1 MKNISFDNPYWL
13 LAAIPL
19 VLAVLIP
26 FFISMNKDNRNKG
39 WIASL
44 VIHLVII
51 ACVVLGAADPT
62 HTTVMTRT
70 KIYVVVDV
78 SDSMSRNFDE
88 IDGYI
93 QQIAEA
99 APQNSKLGIVC
110 FGRDNV
116 ILTPSGGEIKSVKE
130 AQVDTSGTNIAAALD
145 FTSTIFSEGELK
157 RIVLITDGCD
167 NVSGGDTISAVE
179 RMQSQDIKIDTI
191 YVNSNLSSADK
202 EVQISDAEYTSS
214 TYLGHETEL
223 KLLLEASSESD
234 VIIDLYSKPSNET
247 SYTKLDTTVAVAEQ
261 GINVVKFKLPTDV
274 SGDFD
279 YKVQISASEDFSDKN
294 NTYTFTQTVSGMRRV
309 LLVTGKQSDIN
320 MMKALYQDSAE
331 IDSYLIGG
339 SKKDIPYT
347 VEALS
352 QYDEIILSDVD
363 VRNVNNISAFV
374 DSVDIVV
381 SRFGKSLITL
391 GDLSMQNKDHEVFKK
406 LEELLPVSFGN
417 ANKDEKLYTIVLDVS
432 RSMTDTSQLIIAK
445 DAAIKLLSL
454 LSDSDS
460 VVYVPFAGTVLVE
473 EGWKPMKLGDTV
485 HFDGVEE
492 GTTYREWLYKEIQRA
507 APYQGT
513 LIGAAL
519 EQAYSNIKDLSFGES
534 QVMIISDGLSYSHE
548 NEDAVELARKM
559 RAEGITVSA
568 ISVVDTQKK
577 STLPQIAQAGGG
589 IHYYLNRPEEVAELV
604 FATIADDITESVV
617 EKQSPVNIVTFRD
630 DVLAGIISLSDVGG
644 YMNSKAKADATTV
657 LSVDYQKNQDTIVQV
672 PLYAYRDHGN
682 GRIATFTSKLSGD
695 WLDEWSNTEKN
706 QFFGNVL
713 VTNTPKERIDYP
725 YDVAIDYQGDNST
738 VEILPSHLNPRATAG
753 IRITSPSGKVTEKNL
768 TFDLNRYFTSF
779 KTTEIGKY
787 QIEITYS
794 YGTHT
799 FTSKTYF
806 DVSYYPEYDAFEVFD
821 ITNVHDFMRNR
832 GSVYTDGGVDLK
844 LDMNTVAT
852 YEYSLRIPL
861 LIAAV
866 AMFVIDVFVRKTR
879 WKDLKNFFLK
889 KKVTKVKEVVEQ

>member
-19 VLAVLIP
+19 VIALLVP
-26 FFISMNKDNRNKG
+26 FFISINKDNRSRG

-51 ACVVLGAADPT
+51 VCAVLGAADPT

-93 QQIAEA
+93 QQIYES

-116 ILTPSGGEIKSVKE
+116 ILTPSGGEIKSVRE
-130 AQVDTSGTNIAAALD
+130 AAVDASGTDIAAALD
-145 FTSTIFSEGELK
+145 YTSTIFSEGELR

-167 NVSGGDTISAVE
+167 NVSGGDTISAIE
-179 RMQSQDIKIDTI
+179 RMKSLDIKLDTI

-223 KLLLEASSESD
+223 KLLLEASAQSD
-234 VIIDLYSKPSNET
+234 VIIDLYSKLSNET
-247 SYTKLDTTVAVAEQ
+247 EYKKLDTTVAVAEQ
-261 GINVVKFKLPTDV
+261 GINIVKFALPTDV
-274 SGDFD
+274 SGTFD
-279 YKVQISASEDFSDKN
+279 YKVEISASEDFSDKN

-309 LLVTGKQSDIN
+309 LLVTGKQSDVD
-320 MMKALYQDSAE
+320 MMKTLYQDSTE
-331 IDSYLIGG
+331 IDAYVINGRN
-339 SKKDIPYT
+339 KDIPYT

-363 VRNVNNISAFV
+363 VREVNNISAFV

-432 RSMTDTSQLIIAK
+432 RSMNDTSQLIIAK

-454 LSDSDS
+454 LSDTDS
-460 VVYVPFAGTVLVE
+460 VIYVPFAGTVLVE
-473 EGWKPMKLGDTV
+473 EGWKPMKLGDIV
-485 HFDGVEE
+485 PFDDVEP
-492 GTTYREWLYKEIQRA
+492 GTTYRQWLYSEIQRET
-507 APYQGT
+507 PYQGT

-519 EQAYSNIKDLSFGES
+519 KEAYSNIKDLSFGES

-548 NEDAVELARKM
+548 NEDAVEIARNM
-559 RAEGITVSA
+559 RADGITVSA
-568 ISVVDTQKK
+568 ISVI
-577 STLPQIAQAGGG
+577 SPSSGLSAIAQAGGG
-589 IHYYLNRPEEVAELV
+589 VHYSLSRAEEVSDLV
-604 FATIADDITESVV
+604 FATIADELTESVI
-617 EKQSPVNIVTFRD
+617 EKQTAVNIVTFRD
-630 DVLAGIISLSDVGG
+630 DVLSGILSLSDVGG
-644 YMNSKAKADATTV
+644 YLNSKAKADATTV
-657 LSVDYQKNQDTIVQV
+657 LSVDYQKNNDTVVQV

-695 WLDEWSNTEKN
+695 WLEEWSNTETR
-706 QFFGNVL
+706 QFFENVL

-725 YDVAIDYQGDNST
+725 YDVVIDYQGDNST
-738 VEILPSHLNPRATAG
+738 VEILPSHLNPRAVAA
-753 IRITSPSGKVTEKNL
+753 IRITTPSGKVTEKNL
-768 TFDLNRYFTSF
+768 TFDLNRYFTTF
-779 KTTEIGKY
+779 KTAEIGQY

-794 YGTHT
+794 YGTHS

-832 GSVYTDGGVDLK
+832 GGVYTDGNVDMT

-866 AMFVIDVFVRKTR
+866 ALFVADVFIRKTR
-879 WKDLKNFFLK
+879 WKDIKNFFLK
-889 KKVTKVKEVVEQ
+889 KKVKEVVQK

>member
-19 VLAVLIP
+19 VLALVIP
-26 FFISMNKDNRNKG
+26 FFISINKDNRSRG

-51 ACVVLGAADPT
+51 VCAVLGAADPT

-247 SYTKLDTTVAVAEQ
+247 AYKKLDTAVAVAEQ
-261 GINVVKFKLPTDV
+261 GINVVKFNLPTDV
-274 SGDFD
+274 SGIFD
-279 YKVQISASEDFSDKN
+279 YKVEISASEDFSDKN

-309 LLVTGKQSDIN
+309 LLVTGKQSDID
-320 MMKALYQDSAE
+320 MMKELYQDSAE
-331 IDSYLIGG
+331 IDAYRIREG
-339 SKKDIPYT
+339 KNDIPYT
-347 VEALS
+347 VESLS

-363 VRNVNNISAFV
+363 VRNINNISAFV

-417 ANKDEKLYTIVLDVS
+417 VNKDEKLYTIVLDVS
-432 RSMTDTSQLIIAK
+432 RSMNDTSQLIIAK

-454 LSDSDS
+454 LSDTDS
-460 VVYVPFAGTVLVE
+460 VVYVPFAGTVLVK
-473 EGWKPMKLGDTV
+473 EGWKPMKLGDIV
-485 HFDGVEE
+485 NFDGVEE
-492 GTTYREWLYKEIQRA
+492 GTTYRQWLYKEIQRA
-507 APYQGT
+507 TPYQGT

-519 EQAYSNIKDLSFGES
+519 EQAYANIKDLSFGES
-534 QVMIISDGLSYSHE
+534 QLMLISDGISYSHE
-548 NEDAVELARKM
+548 NEDAVEIARKM

-568 ISVVDTQKK
+568 ISVV
-577 STLPQIAQAGGG
+577 SPSSGLSAIAQAGGG
-589 IHYYLNRPEEVAELV
+589 IHYSLNRPEEVSELV

-644 YMNSKAKADATTV
+644 YLNSKAKADATTV
-657 LSVDYQKNQDTIVQV
+657 LSVEYQKNSDTVVQV

-682 GRIATFTSKLSGD
+682 GRIATFTSKLSGE
-695 WLDEWSNTEKN
+695 WLDEWSEGEVRS
-706 QFFGNVL
+706 FFGNVL

-725 YDVAIDYQGDNST
+725 YDVVIDYQGDTST
-738 VEILPSHLNPRATAG
+738 VEILPSHLNPRAVAA
-753 IRITSPSGKVTEKNL
+753 IKITTPGGKVTEKKL
-768 TFDLNRYFTSF
+768 TFDLNRYFTTF
-779 KTTEIGKY
+779 KTSEIGKY
-787 QIEITYS
+787 QVEITYS
-794 YGTHT
+794 YGTHS

-806 DVSYYPEYDAFEVFD
+806 NVSYDPEYNAFAVFD
-821 ITNVHDFMRNR
+821 IATIHDFMRNR
-832 GSVYTDGGVDLK
+832 GGVYTDGNVDLK

-866 AMFVIDVFVRKTR
+866 ALFVIDVFVRKTR

-889 KKVTKVKEVVEQ
+889 KRVKEVEQE

>member
-19 VLAVLIP
+19 VLALLIP
-26 FFISMNKDNRNKG
+26 FFISINKDNRSRG

-44 VIHLVII
+44 VIHLVVIMC
-51 ACVVLGAADPT
+51 AVLGAADPT

-78 SDSMSRNFDE
+78 SDSMSRHFDE

-93 QQIAEA
+93 QQIAES

-116 ILTPSGGEIKSVKE
+116 ILTSSGGEIKSVKE

-145 FTSTIFSEGELK
+145 FASTIFSEGELK

-167 NVSGGDTISAVE
+167 NVSGGDTISAIE
-179 RMQSQDIKIDTI
+179 RLQSQDIKLDTI
-191 YVNSNLSSADK
+191 YVNSNLSAGDK
-202 EVQISDAEYTSS
+202 EVQISDAEFTKS
-214 TYLGHETEL
+214 TYIGHETEL
-223 KLLLEASSESD
+223 KVLLEANTASD
-234 VIIDLYSKPSNET
+234 VIIDLYSKTGGET
-247 SYTKLDTTVAVAEQ
+247 EYKKLDTTVAVAEQ

-274 SGDFD
+274 AGSFD
-279 YKVQISASEDFSDKN
+279 YKVQISASEDYSDTN

-320 MMKALYQDSAE
+320 MMKSLYQGSAE
-331 IDSYLIGG
+331 IDAYLIGG
-339 SKKDIPYT
+339 TKKDIPYT
-347 VEALS
+347 VESLS

-391 GDLSMQNKDHEVFKK
+391 GDLSIQNKDHEVFKK
-406 LEELLPVSFGN
+406 LEELLPVNFGN
-417 ANKDEKLYTIVLDVS
+417 SNMDEKLYTIVLDVS
-432 RSMTDTSQLIIAK
+432 RSMNDTSQLIIAK

-460 VVYVPFAGTVLVE
+460 VIYVPFAGTVLVE
-473 EGWKPMKLGDTV
+473 EGWKPMKLGDIVT
-485 HFDGVEE
+485 FDGVEA

-507 APYQGT
+507 TPYQGT

-519 EQAYSNIKDLSFGES
+519 EQAYTNIKDLSFGES

-548 NEDAVELARKM
+548 NEDAVQIARNM
-559 RAEGITVSA
+559 YADGITVSG
-568 ISVVDTQKK
+568 ISVVSPS
-577 STLPQIAQAGGG
+577 STLAAIAQAGGG
-589 IHYYLNRPEEVAELV
+589 VHYSVNRPEEVAELV
-604 FATIADDITESVV
+604 FAKIADDITESVV
-617 EKQSPVNIVTFRD
+617 EKESPVNIVTFRD
-630 DVLAGIISLSDVGG
+630 DVLAGIMSLSNVGG

-657 LSVDYQKNQDTIVQV
+657 LSVDYQKNQDTVVQV

-682 GRIATFTSKLSGD
+682 GRIATFTSKISGD

-706 QFFGNVL
+706 QFFENVL

-738 VEILPSHLNPRATAG
+738 VEILPSHLNPRAVAG
-753 IRITSPSGKVTEKNL
+753 VRITTPSGKVTEKNL

-806 DVSYYPEYDAFEVFD
+806 DVSYYPEYNAFEVFD
-821 ITNVHDFMRNR
+821 IANVHDFMRNR
-832 GSVYTDGGVDLK
+832 GDVYTDGNVDLT

-866 AMFVIDVFVRKTR
+866 ALFVIDVFVRKTR
-879 WKDLKNFFLK
+879 WKDIKNFFLK